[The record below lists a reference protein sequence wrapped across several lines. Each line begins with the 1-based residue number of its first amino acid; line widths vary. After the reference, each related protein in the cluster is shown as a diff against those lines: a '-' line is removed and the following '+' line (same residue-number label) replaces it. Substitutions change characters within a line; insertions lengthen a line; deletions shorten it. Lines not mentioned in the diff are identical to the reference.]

1 MAWLGWINLGLLVI
15 VWFALNDL
23 KNELFQ
29 LHCDFAEFQ
38 GKSQVQSE
46 TVTHDGAEI
55 TNRLAALERCFE
67 EHESTIAWHL
77 ECMRRLQQI
86 NDGIRELRTSTATA
100 RFSSEGESKKE
111 RSATMYMLGSIQQD
125 IESFRLPLID
135 RKNLLGL
142 SMELED
148 MQRIVRK
155 ATLASPALSIEQID
169 SEARYI
175 LSKLDGIR
183 TEEEDATKE

>member
-1 MAWLGWINLGLLVI
+1 MPISPS
-15 VWFALNDL
+15 DPPR
-23 KNELFQ
+23 EP
-29 LHCDFAEFQ
+29 
-38 GKSQVQSE
+38 
-46 TVTHDGAEI
+46 AEI
-55 TNRLAALERCFE
+55 ATRLAALERSFE
-67 EHESTIAWHL
+67 EHESTITWHL

-86 NDGIRELRTSTATA
+86 NDGIRELRTSAATA

-125 IESFRLPLID
+125 IEGFRLPLID

-148 MQRIVRK
+148 IQRIVRK
-155 ATLASPALSIEQID
+155 ATLASPALCIEQID